1 MRSFGGREWRTERFG
16 EPRDGAP
23 LVILLAGGDELSEE
37 FFAKLSAEGAPP
49 ANFAV
54 PCDVDWDGDFT
65 PWPADGS
72 NGRQFSG
79 GADEFG
85 HSVAAA
91 INALR
96 EELRP
101 GAVYI
106 VGYSLGGLAAIYF
119 HLTLGLSDGCGSCSG
134 SLWYPGWCEFLTEH
148 PARGAVYLSLGGKEK
163 NTRDPLM
170 AANPEATERT
180 KRLCL
185 ASAERVVFRNE
196 PGSHFRDP
204 DGRIARAIAW
214 LAR

>member
-1 MRSFGGREWRTERFG
+1 MRSFGGRNWRTESFG
-16 EPRDGAP
+16 EPHDGAP

-54 PCDVDWDGDFT
+54 PCDADWDGDFT
-65 PWPADGS
+65 PWPAEGS
-72 NGRQFSG
+72 NGRRFSG

-85 HSVAAA
+85 KSVAAA
-91 INALR
+91 ITALR
-96 EELRP
+96 EEMCP

-106 VGYSLGGLAAIYF
+106 VGYSLGGLAAMYF

-134 SLWYPGWCEFLTEH
+134 SLWYPGWCEFLETH

-170 AANPEATERT
+170 AANPEATELT

-185 ASAERVVFRNE
+185 SSADRVIFRNE

-204 DGRIARAIAW
+204 DGRLARAIAW
-214 LAR
+214 LVR